1 MPTTYPR
8 APRLLKGALVTVD
21 SGGPVHRVIVF
32 QYNPHTLTR
41 TLEAQIGEG
50 EGADA
55 LRFTGAPVETI
66 KLEAEI
72 DATDQLEVAD
82 DTAVE
87 IGIYP
92 QLSALELLLYPR
104 SGDVILNDTL
114 LNIGTIEIVP
124 AAVPL
129 TLFIWGARRIL
140 PVRLTEFSVTEEAH
154 SPNLSPLRAKVS
166 LGLRVLT
173 YSDLT
178 SGHPGWSLFM
188 AHQIVKETMA
198 SMATVN
204 NVDAALGDNVQLL

>member
-87 IGIYP
+87 MGIYP

-104 SGDVILNDTL
+104 SNDVILNDTL

-178 SGHPGWSLFM
+178 SRHPGWSLFM

-198 SMATVN
+198 SMATVS

>member
-1 MPTTYPR
+1 MPSTYPR
-8 APRLLKGALVTVD
+8 SPRLLKGALVTVD
-21 SGGPVHRVIVF
+21 AGGPVHQVIVF
-32 QYNPHTLTR
+32 QYNPNTLTR

-72 DATDQLEVAD
+72 DATDQLERAD
-82 DTAVE
+82 ANAVE
-87 IGIYP
+87 MGIYP

-104 SGDVILNDTL
+104 SDDVITNNTL

-124 AAVPL
+124 PAVPL
-129 TLFIWGARRIL
+129 TLFIWGSRRIL
-140 PVRLTEFSVTEEAH
+140 PVRLTEFSITEEAH
-154 SPNLSPLRAKVS
+154 SPALSPLRAKVS
-166 LGLRVLT
+166 LGLRVLS

-178 SGHPGWSLFM
+178 ADHPGWSLFV
-188 AHQIVKETMA
+188 AHQVVKETMA
-198 SMATVN
+198 SVAVVN